1 MKFIGLLLALLVY
14 VPTFGQMDSAAQYKK
29 DVSSVDH
36 IIAAMY
42 DVISGPAGP
51 RDWNRFHNLY
61 HPNAYMMAIFATSD
75 STFSSKSFT
84 PKEYVERSGE
94 MMKKFAFKEVE
105 LNRRMERFGNLVTVF
120 SAYEFTTPTMVKSG
134 INSLQLYFDGSRWW
148 IMCIIWQESSPTLP
162 LPSWVF
168 EK

>member
-1 MKFIGLLLALLVY
+1 MKTLSLIILFFFGLSIV
-14 VPTFGQMDSAAQYKK
+14 GQIDTAAQYKK
-29 DVSSVDH
+29 DVSSIDNIV
-36 IIAAMY
+36 AAMY

-148 IMCIIWQESSPTLP
+148 IMCIIWQESSPALP
-162 LPSWVF
+162 LPSWVS

>member
-1 MKFIGLLLALLVY
+1 MKFIGLFITLLVCLS
-14 VPTFGQMDSAAQYKK
+14 TFGQLDLAAQYKK
-29 DVSSVDH
+29 DVSSVDA

-61 HPNAYMMAIFATSD
+61 HPNAYMTAIFATSD

-94 MMKKFAFKEVE
+94 IMKKLAFKEVE
-105 LNRRMERFGNLVTVF
+105 LKRRTEQYGNLVSVF

-148 IMCIIWQESSPTLP
+148 IMSIIWQESSSTLP
-162 LPSWVF
+162 LPDWVR
-168 EK
+168 

>member
-1 MKFIGLLLALLVY
+1 MKIIGLLGILMIGFS
-14 VPTFGQMDSAAQYKK
+14 TFGQVDTSVQYKK
-29 DVSSVDH
+29 DVTSIDA

-84 PKEYVERSGE
+84 PKEYVERSSE
-94 MMKKFAFKEVE
+94 MMKKFAFKEIE
-105 LNRRMERFGNLVTVF
+105 LKRRTEQYGNLVNVF
-120 SAYEFTTPTMVKSG
+120 SAYEFTTPTVVKSG
-134 INSLQLYFDGSRWW
+134 INSLQLYFDGTRWW
-148 IMCIIWQESSPTLP
+148 IMTVIWQESSPSLP
-162 LPSWVF
+162 LPSWVR
-168 EK
+168 